1 MGRID
6 KTLEA
11 RKLLFPIRVTAEERD
26 TLRKMAKVMGEES
39 VADAIRL
46 CINPI
51 LKAITQAEAGESKLK
66 CAMTMGQEMHQ
77 ITKRFQEATT
87 DQAVMELEPSPAI

>member
-1 MGRID
+1 MGGID

-11 RKLLFPIRVTAEERD
+11 RTIHFPIRVSPTERD
-26 TLRKMAKVMGEES
+26 TLKKMAKVMGEDS

-51 LKAITQAEAGESKLK
+51 LKAITAAEAGESKIK

-77 ITKRFQEATT
+77 ISKRFQEATT
-87 DQAVMELEPSPAI
+87 DQAVMELEPNPAI

>member
-1 MGRID
+1 MAGID

-11 RKLLFPIRVTAEERD
+11 RTIHFPIRVTAKERD
-26 TLRKMAKVMGEES
+26 TLKKMAKVMGEDS
-39 VADAIRL
+39 VAETIRL

-51 LKAITQAEAGESKLK
+51 LKAITQAEAGESKIK

-87 DQAVMELEPSPAI
+87 DQAVMELEPNPAI

>member
-1 MGRID
+1 MAGID

-11 RKLLFPIRVTAEERD
+11 RTIHFPIRVTATERD
-26 TLRKMAKVMGEES
+26 TLKKMAKVMGEDS

-77 ITKRFQEATT
+77 ITKRFQQATT
-87 DQAVMELEPSPAI
+87 DQAVMELEPNPAI

>member
-1 MGRID
+1 MGGID

-11 RKLLFPIRVTAEERD
+11 RTIHFPIRVTATERD
-26 TLRKMAKVMGEES
+26 TLRKMAKVMGEDS

-51 LKAITQAEAGESKLK
+51 LKAIIATEAGESKIK
-66 CAMTMGQEMHQ
+66 CAMTMGQEMHE
-77 ITKRFQEATT
+77 IAKRFREATT
-87 DQAVMELEPSPAI
+87 DQEVMELEPNPAI